1 MPVIGINL
9 RKIDARKNEEI
20 TGAVKVDN
28 STNLKDVKEQDLPVL
43 GKKGLVIGFEFKSDY
58 VLDKK
63 TVAEIIIN
71 GDVLF
76 VDEKQDE
83 VLKEWNKNKK
93 LPEDVNLQAINTILR
108 RCLIKALDLSQEL
121 QLPPPIGL
129 PFASKKSE
137 DSRYIG

>member
-9 RKIDARKNEEI
+9 RQIDARKIKEI

-28 STNLKDVKEQDLPVL
+28 STNLKDVKEQELPVL
-43 GKKGLVIGFEFKSDY
+43 GRKGLVIGFEFKSDY
-58 VLDKK
+58 ILNNKS
-63 TVAEIIIN
+63 VAEIIIE

-83 VLKEWNKNKK
+83 VLKYWKDKKK
-93 LPEDVNLQAINTILR
+93 LPEDVNLQAINTVLR

>member
-9 RKIDARKNEEI
+9 RQINSRKIKEI

-28 STNLKDVKEQDLPVL
+28 STNLKDVKEQDLPLL

-58 VLDKK
+58 VLGKK
-63 TVAEIIIN
+63 TVAEIIIE

-83 VLKEWNKNKK
+83 VLKYWKDKKK
-93 LPEDVNLQAINTILR
+93 LPEDVNLQAINTVLR

-137 DSRYIG
+137 ESRYIG